1 MNIGYYPGCALHGS
15 SNDYEQSL
23 KACLGAL
30 GVGLQEVKDW
40 ICCGATAAHSLNH
53 KLAMALPARNLAL
66 AERDGFSEVFAPCP
80 LCSMQLLKVRK
91 AVEDKAVRH
100 ELSQIVEAE
109 IRGEAKVLNAIQ
121 LFEGVGLDK
130 LKTAVK
136 KPLQSLNAACYY
148 GCLLLRPPDV
158 VQFDD
163 FEQPKSMETLLA
175 ALGAKTVEWSYKTEC
190 CGAGMTMASEEI
202 VLDLAYKILS
212 NAIEHGA
219 NCLVVA
225 CPMCH
230 VNLDMKQAAVE
241 RKYGK
246 RISMPVYYLSDVVG
260 MALGLSGEQLGINR
274 HFVTSAPKAPVAVAV
289 AKAGSPAKAAVAP
302 AAAKA
307 GPPAEA
313 AARPAEV
320 KQDRN

>member
-15 SNDYEQSL
+15 SNDYDQSL

-30 GVGLQEVKDW
+30 DVSLQEVKDW

-53 KLAMALPARNLAL
+53 KLALALPARNLAM
-66 AERDGFSEVFAPCP
+66 AERDGFKEVFAPCP

-91 AVEDKAVRH
+91 AVADDSVRK

-109 IRGEAKVLNAIQ
+109 IRGDAEVLNLIQ
-121 LFEGVGLDK
+121 LFENIGGDR

-136 KPLQSLNAACYY
+136 QPLESMTAACYY

-158 VQFDD
+158 VKFDD
-163 FEQPKSMETLLA
+163 FEQPKSMEALLA
-175 ALGAKTVEWSYKTEC
+175 VLGAKTVDWSYKTEC
-190 CGAGMTMASEEI
+190 CGAGMTMASEDT
-202 VLDLAYKILS
+202 VLELAYKILT
-212 NAIEHGA
+212 NAVEHGA
-219 NCLVVA
+219 NCVVVA

-246 RISMPVYYLSDVVG
+246 KLCLAVYYLSDVVG
-260 MALGLSGEQLGINR
+260 LALGLSGEQLGIDR
-274 HFVTSAPKAPVAVAV
+274 HFVTPAPKSAKTAVAGDPGPSTPAI
-289 AKAGSPAKAAVAP
+289 AKTATI
-302 AAAKA
+302 A
-307 GPPAEA
+307 GPGSEH
-313 AARPAEV
+313 
-320 KQDRN
+320 